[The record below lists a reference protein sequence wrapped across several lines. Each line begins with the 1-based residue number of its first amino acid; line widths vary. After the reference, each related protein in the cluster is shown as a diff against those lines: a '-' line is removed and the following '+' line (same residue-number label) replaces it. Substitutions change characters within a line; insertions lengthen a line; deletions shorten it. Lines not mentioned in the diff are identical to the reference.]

1 MESTS
6 YLKLAKELNDELHD
20 ELLKKKVHFRGS
32 MNSLS
37 LISLASETA
46 ERGVTGIKSKN
57 AAIEKLKTFKVDM
70 PGRNTP
76 EKKLQS
82 WIILAAMRN
91 GGILPFGDGL
101 RFLTSELAFKEKE
114 RKIVNDILALN
125 PENDLVVIELKS
137 SRLTKVFDQ
146 TIEFQKLIEHEK
158 ELFAEIVQT
167 VGGCIWSGKVQ
178 KVIVWNDG
186 GKYADKDHK
195 YADIDQ
201 YGYIEVNGGYRFE
214 KK

>member
-1 MESTS
+1 MESTY
-6 YLKLAKELNDELHD
+6 YLKLAKELNDEQHD
-20 ELLKKKVHFRGS
+20 ELLRKRAHFRGN

-37 LISLASETA
+37 LISLAPETA
-46 ERGVTGIKSKN
+46 ERGVTGIKSKDV
-57 AAIEKLKTFKVDM
+57 AIEKLKTFKADK
-70 PGRNTP
+70 PERNTP

-82 WIILAAMRN
+82 WIIFAAMRN

-101 RFLTSELAFKEKE
+101 RFLTSELAFKEKG

-125 PENDLVVIELKS
+125 RENDLVIIELKS

-146 TIEFQKLIEHEK
+146 TIEFQKLIEHKK

-167 VGGCIWSGKVQ
+167 VGECIWSGKVQ
-178 KVIVWNDG
+178 KVIVWKDG
-186 GKYADKDHK
+186 RKYADKDHK

-201 YGYIEVNGGYRFE
+201 YGYIEVSGDYRFE